1 MRLPEPIIR
10 RRVNLLVEAKL
21 LDQARELE
29 LNISD
34 VVEKLLRAHLKEMR
48 REHWLR
54 TSGRSIASYNHHI
67 ATIGV
72 LSQRF
77 LPVKRPPA
85 PRKYAW
91 KK

>member
-10 RRVNLLVEAKL
+10 RRVNLLLEAKL
-21 LDQARELE
+21 LDQARELD
-29 LNISD
+29 LNISQ
-34 VVEKLLRAHLKEMR
+34 VVEKLLRAHLQETR

-54 TSGRSIASYNHHI
+54 KNRSSIASYNHHI

-77 LPVKRPPA
+77 EPVKRRPA

-91 KK
+91 QK